1 MSSKLKRFPIHK
13 ELYDNGVLL
22 LNSYNLESLTNL
34 VEVVVNKYFGT
45 YNNKEEFISIGLSKV
60 IEILKLDLFDPIS
73 YPQPQA
79 FKNFLFTS
87 VRNVLSNHVYHYYNK
102 NKELL
107 SEVIPDISEAEE
119 SVNLISIK
127 IVKDFIDK
135 SVFNIDFKIFYSYL
149 LYLGYPIEY
158 DKRYLVSLAGFDES
172 FYNKLI
178 CLFIHDY
185 FKNLC

>member
-1 MSSKLKRFPIHK
+1 MSSKLKRFPTHE

-34 VEVVVNKYFGT
+34 VEVVVNKYFGA
-45 YNNKEEFISIGLSKV
+45 YNNREEFVSIGLSKI

-87 VRNVLSNHVYHYYNK
+87 VRNVLSNHTYHYYNSR
-102 NKELL
+102 KEML

-119 SVNLISIK
+119 VVSLISIK
-127 IVKDFIDK
+127 TLKEFVNK
-135 SVFNIDFKIFYSYL
+135 SIFNIDFNTFYSYL
-149 LYLGYPIEY
+149 DYLGYPVEY
-158 DKRYLVSLAGFDES
+158 SENNIISLEGFNES
-172 FYNKLI
+172 FYSKLV

-185 FKNLC
+185 FKNLV

>member
-1 MSSKLKRFPIHK
+1 MSKLKRFPKYK
-13 ELYDNGVLL
+13 ELYKDGVLL

-34 VEVVVNKYFGT
+34 VEVVVNKYFST
-45 YNNKEEFISIGLSKV
+45 YNDKEEFVSIGLSKV
-60 IEILKLDLFDPIS
+60 IEILKLDLFDPIN

-87 VRNVLSNHVYHYYNK
+87 VRNVLSNHIYHYYNN

-119 SVNLISIK
+119 SVSLISIK
-127 IVKDFIDK
+127 TLKEFVNK
-135 SVFNIDFKIFYSYL
+135 SIFNIDFNTFYSYL
-149 LYLGYPIEY
+149 LFCGYPVEY
-158 DKRYLVSLAGFDES
+158 DKRYIISLAGFNES
-172 FYNKLI
+172 FYSKLV